1 MGGMRSLYLVLA
13 LLVAPLSSQAE
24 TLVGLVVA
32 INDGDTLVL
41 QVDRQRHTLRLSGID
56 APERVQSFG
65 NRSMANLGQWVFQ
78 KRAMAECAARGSE
91 GVPRCKVLV
100 DGVDIGLRQL
110 ADGMAWR
117 LQSGD
122 GAESPELGLAYQQ
135 AETMAR
141 LRRLGLWSE
150 TNPTPPWD
158 WKKLRR

>member
-1 MGGMRSLYLVLA
+1 MGAMRSLFLFLA
-13 LLVAPLSSQAE
+13 LLVAPVSSQAE

-65 NRSMANLGQWVFQ
+65 SRSMANLGQWVFQ
-78 KRAMAECAARGSE
+78 KQATAECATRGGE
-91 GVPRCKVLV
+91 GISRCKVLV
-100 DGVDIGLRQL
+100 AGMDVGLRQL

-117 LQSGD
+117 LQPGD
-122 GAESPELGLAYQQ
+122 EAETPEVGLAYQQ
-135 AETMAR
+135 AEMMAK